1 MPVAT
6 RGALVDISIQ
16 KVKSTS
22 SELWLVT
29 AGAIQAHFN
38 DQQSAVEF
46 ATKLKERVES
56 PHELPPEAIERMA
69 KELTA
74 AGYGETL

>member
-1 MPVAT
+1 M
-6 RGALVDISIQ
+6 DISIQ
-16 KVKSTS
+16 KVNSAN

-29 AGAIQAHFN
+29 AGTIQAHFS
-38 DQQSAVEF
+38 DQESAIEF

-69 KELTA
+69 KELGA
-74 AGYGETL
+74 ATEEEAV